1 MPENLPILEG
11 TGIPIIL
18 LQINIKLYFQL
29 TEYVVSKMRKLFDG
43 VNRVDLI
50 RVQLIPIRE
59 DAT

>member
-1 MPENLPILEG
+1 MPANLPILEG
-11 TGIPIIL
+11 TCIPILL

-29 TEYVVSKMRKLFDG
+29 TAYVVSKMRKLFDG

-50 RVQLIPIRE
+50 RVQLSPSRE

>member
-1 MPENLPILEG
+1 MPANLPILEG
-11 TGIPIIL
+11 TCIPIIL

-50 RVQLIPIRE
+50 RVQLIPIGE